1 MYHRTFRNYGS
12 TVPKVII
19 VGWKQLKVRLLEEI
33 N

>member
-12 TVPKVII
+12 TMLKVII
-19 VGWKQLKVRLLEEI
+19 VGWKQFRVRLLEEI